1 MKDKTMTFDF
11 GDPPSRTF
19 MQLDDSEMFCV
30 IHWDLLPLIVENLQN
45 VSTGE
50 GY

>member
-1 MKDKTMTFDF
+1 ME
-11 GDPPSRTF
+11 
-19 MQLDDSEMFCV
+19 LDDSEMFCV
-30 IHWDLLPLIVENLQN
+30 IHWDLLPLIVENLEN